1 MYLSS
6 YHDICDIYHQN
17 SMTEINSFDIY
28 SWHKQLTY
36 DTCQEIILPTTW
48 KKSPSGWTTP
58 EIILLNDLK
67 THQKWGLAFPMPLI
81 NSIETT
87 RSMFKFIVWNGAV
100 WVTVIGVY
108 RWIIALKPSW
118 NCLYPTLLSPFLRH
132 VIWSTWH
139 QRWEMNKRAAGFMRN
154 MPRGSTILPVTGA
167 SMSSMVLSCRNNAA
181 PSLIIRRATSS
192 VTRPSRMKCCL
203 SMSGFGFAFVSNT
216 SWIVSLWLGGNG
228 TAEITS
234 RKYHEHW

>member
-48 KKSPSGWTTP
+48 KKLPSCWTTP

-81 NSIETT
+81 TSHLEGSSTSVSRPGYCHSPDI
-87 RSMFKFIVWNGAV
+87 AV
-100 WVTVIGVY
+100 KNDDVRQPILLDVSSNCVHIYLNFGLPLGLT
-108 RWIIALKPSW
+108 PS
-118 NCLYPTLLSPFLRH
+118 T
-132 VIWSTWH
+132 
-139 QRWEMNKRAAGFMRN
+139 
-154 MPRGSTILPVTGA
+154 
-167 SMSSMVLSCRNNAA
+167 SMSRTVRNKCIIIIMMKDLVCCRTHCGDHCQHGEELSGDAETASTQQVCRRWPREGNVHW
-181 PSLIIRRATSS
+181 PHHRFISEKLI
-192 VTRPSRMKCCL
+192 KD
-203 SMSGFGFAFVSNT
+203 
-216 SWIVSLWLGGNG
+216 
-228 TAEITS
+228 
-234 RKYHEHW
+234 

>member
-67 THQKWGLAFPMPLI
+67 MPQKWDLASPMPL
-81 NSIETT
+81 TT
-87 RSMFKFIVWNGAV
+87 LTNIASYDAR
-100 WVTVIGVY
+100 TQVI
-108 RWIIALKPSW
+108 
-118 NCLYPTLLSPFLRH
+118 
-132 VIWSTWH
+132 
-139 QRWEMNKRAAGFMRN
+139 
-154 MPRGSTILPVTGA
+154 TILHYIRERG
-167 SMSSMVLSCRNNAA
+167 VLT
-181 PSLIIRRATSS
+181 I
-192 VTRPSRMKCCL
+192 
-203 SMSGFGFAFVSNT
+203 
-216 SWIVSLWLGGNG
+216 
-228 TAEITS
+228 
-234 RKYHEHW
+234 

>member
-67 THQKWGLAFPMPLI
+67 THQKWGLAFPMPL
-81 NSIETT
+81 T
-87 RSMFKFIVWNGAV
+87 RKWNG
-100 WVTVIGVY
+100 
-108 RWIIALKPSW
+108 S
-118 NCLYPTLLSPFLRH
+118 
-132 VIWSTWH
+132 
-139 QRWEMNKRAAGFMRN
+139 
-154 MPRGSTILPVTGA
+154 
-167 SMSSMVLSCRNNAA
+167 
-181 PSLIIRRATSS
+181 
-192 VTRPSRMKCCL
+192 
-203 SMSGFGFAFVSNT
+203 
-216 SWIVSLWLGGNG
+216 
-228 TAEITS
+228 TS
-234 RKYHEHW
+234 RRQYLKRI

>member
-67 THQKWGLAFPMPLI
+67 THQKWGLAFPMPLKW
-81 NSIETT
+81 SVL
-87 RSMFKFIVWNGAV
+87 FLKYF
-100 WVTVIGVY
+100 
-108 RWIIALKPSW
+108 IALSIHS
-118 NCLYPTLLSPFLRH
+118 NSP
-132 VIWSTWH
+132 
-139 QRWEMNKRAAGFMRN
+139 
-154 MPRGSTILPVTGA
+154 
-167 SMSSMVLSCRNNAA
+167 
-181 PSLIIRRATSS
+181 
-192 VTRPSRMKCCL
+192 
-203 SMSGFGFAFVSNT
+203 
-216 SWIVSLWLGGNG
+216 
-228 TAEITS
+228 
-234 RKYHEHW
+234 

>member
-67 THQKWGLAFPMPLI
+67 THQKWGLAFPMPL
-81 NSIETT
+81 
-87 RSMFKFIVWNGAV
+87 
-100 WVTVIGVY
+100 
-108 RWIIALKPSW
+108 
-118 NCLYPTLLSPFLRH
+118 
-132 VIWSTWH
+132 
-139 QRWEMNKRAAGFMRN
+139 
-154 MPRGSTILPVTGA
+154 
-167 SMSSMVLSCRNNAA
+167 
-181 PSLIIRRATSS
+181 SLVVSS
-192 VTRPSRMKCCL
+192 VEINNIRCIQVDLVAVLKCAPP
-203 SMSGFGFAFVSNT
+203 G
-216 SWIVSLWLGGNG
+216 
-228 TAEITS
+228 
-234 RKYHEHW
+234 R

>member
-17 SMTEINSFDIY
+17 NMTEINSFDIY

-81 NSIETT
+81 LLYKYDEKHEDKRVYQKIRFPSI
-87 RSMFKFIVWNGAV
+87 N
-100 WVTVIGVY
+100 
-108 RWIIALKPSW
+108 
-118 NCLYPTLLSPFLRH
+118 
-132 VIWSTWH
+132 
-139 QRWEMNKRAAGFMRN
+139 
-154 MPRGSTILPVTGA
+154 
-167 SMSSMVLSCRNNAA
+167 
-181 PSLIIRRATSS
+181 
-192 VTRPSRMKCCL
+192 
-203 SMSGFGFAFVSNT
+203 
-216 SWIVSLWLGGNG
+216 
-228 TAEITS
+228 
-234 RKYHEHW
+234 

>member
-67 THQKWGLAFPMPLI
+67 THQKWGLAFPMPLRESNLNRHWSLNKI
-81 NSIETT
+81 KLWTNPKLDGISRSKTT
-87 RSMFKFIVWNGAV
+87 Q
-100 WVTVIGVY
+100 
-108 RWIIALKPSW
+108 
-118 NCLYPTLLSPFLRH
+118 C
-132 VIWSTWH
+132 
-139 QRWEMNKRAAGFMRN
+139 
-154 MPRGSTILPVTGA
+154 
-167 SMSSMVLSCRNNAA
+167 
-181 PSLIIRRATSS
+181 
-192 VTRPSRMKCCL
+192 
-203 SMSGFGFAFVSNT
+203 
-216 SWIVSLWLGGNG
+216 
-228 TAEITS
+228 
-234 RKYHEHW
+234 

>member
-81 NSIETT
+81 GVETKI
-87 RSMFKFIVWNGAV
+87 SG
-100 WVTVIGVY
+100 
-108 RWIIALKPSW
+108 S
-118 NCLYPTLLSPFLRH
+118 FL
-132 VIWSTWH
+132 VL
-139 QRWEMNKRAAGFMRN
+139 E
-154 MPRGSTILPVTGA
+154 LPD
-167 SMSSMVLSCRNNAA
+167 
-181 PSLIIRRATSS
+181 
-192 VTRPSRMKCCL
+192 
-203 SMSGFGFAFVSNT
+203 FYYFAN
-216 SWIVSLWLGGNG
+216 LRDWLFSKGN
-228 TAEITS
+228 
-234 RKYHEHW
+234 